1 MAEMELELVK
11 YDTGL
16 VIYLDGEQVAG
27 VEPTDYKVFSISY
40 YFTESELEKVRAKI
54 NYVLRFVD
62 NDE

>member
-1 MAEMELELVK
+1 MTEMELELVK

-16 VIYLDGEQVAG
+16 AIYLNGEQVAG

-40 YFTESELEKVRAKI
+40 YLTESELEKVRAEI
-54 NYVLRFVD
+54 NYALRVTD

>member
-1 MAEMELELVK
+1 MELELVR

-16 VIYLDGEQVAG
+16 AIYLDGEQVAG

-40 YFTESELEKVRAKI
+40 YLTESELEKIRGEI
-54 NYVLRFVD
+54 NYFFRITD